1 MKKKVFVFILCML
14 ITFLFSETER
24 DILKIY
30 FYPMKFF
37 VPNNEHI
44 ESILI
49 YDNYNQDFSDLLIKN
64 ILKAPKAIFYVP
76 CKDKCE
82 EGWYKIIIE
91 KENNKY
97 EFEVSDKSVVYDIN
111 NNSYLKFDCLSIIYE
126 YLANEKLKDMFN
138 QN

>member
-1 MKKKVFVFILCML
+1 MKKKFFLFILCML

-64 ILKAPKAIFYVP
+64 IIKAPKAIFYVP

-97 EFEVSDKSVVYDIN
+97 EFEVFDKSVVYDIN

-126 YLANEKLKDMFN
+126 YLANEKLKDMIN

>member
-1 MKKKVFVFILCML
+1 MKKKVFLFILCML

-37 VPNNEHI
+37 VPNKEHI

-64 ILKAPKAIFYVP
+64 IMKAPKARFYVP

-82 EGWYKIIIE
+82 EGLYKIIIE